1 MQIQKTIINFLTNR
15 IKKGKKPV
23 LILSGGDS
31 PINLYK
37 SISKFNLN
45 WSKVIGHLLDERNVG
60 LNNKFSNYNLLKK
73 NLKINKAHNIKIFS
87 LLSIAKDN
95 KKKKAMINL
104 FKNSKPLAILGM
116 GNDGHYAS
124 IFSNS
129 KILNKLT
136 DIHNKPDVLSVEK
149 NGTPKLKRTTMNLS
163 MILMS
168 YKIILILN
176 TRTKQKVFIK
186 ACHQKHYKFSI
197 RTLIKNAHK
206 KLIIYDSIKL
216 YRFNDFIKKFKIK
229 TKNLLI

>member
-129 KILNKLT
+129 KIT
-136 DIHNKPDVLSVEK
+136 EEGVSP
-149 NGTPKLKRTTMNLS
+149 
-163 MILMS
+163 
-168 YKIILILN
+168 
-176 TRTKQKVFIK
+176 F
-186 ACHQKHYKFSI
+186 
-197 RTLIKNAHK
+197 
-206 KLIIYDSIKL
+206 
-216 YRFNDFIKKFKIK
+216 
-229 TKNLLI
+229 